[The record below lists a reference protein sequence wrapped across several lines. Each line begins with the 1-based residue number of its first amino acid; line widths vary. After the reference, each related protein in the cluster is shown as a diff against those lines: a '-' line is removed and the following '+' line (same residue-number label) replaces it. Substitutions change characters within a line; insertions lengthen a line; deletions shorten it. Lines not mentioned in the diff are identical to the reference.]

1 MNPLCP
7 PSWYGLCMPFFIRLL
22 GFFFLDSLKD
32 PRRSG
37 ANPTKIHGGGV
48 IEFCCLEKTTL
59 MHDKFGSIDMIMLSS
74 SLLYSAIRWRR
85 RLKVLGNRKK
95 DALHEKSM
103 YAKWLKHVYIS
114 SLCTFHVYCENY
126 LSNH

>member
-1 MNPLCP
+1 
-7 PSWYGLCMPFFIRLL
+7 MPFFIRLL

-103 YAKWLKHVYIS
+103 YAKWLKTCIYKLIMYFS
-114 SLCTFHVYCENY
+114 CIL
-126 LSNH
+126 